1 MKIKQIINSSE
12 GKYIISIILGLG
24 LATMFRQV
32 CNNKTCIELRAVGEK
47 KIKNKTYKEDNKCY
61 KYNLK
66 STSCNTDK
74 QIINIA

>member
-47 KIKNKTYKEDNKCY
+47 KIKNKVYRR
-61 KYNLK
+61 
-66 STSCNTDK
+66 
-74 QIINIA
+74 